1 MEPFKIKAF
10 GILAEKLPESEFEFP
25 FYQNTEE
32 LMWALKK
39 EYPQLDSLK
48 FSVAVNKEVV
58 QQNHA
63 LHENDEIALLP
74 PFSGG

>member
-1 MEPFKIKAF
+1 MEKLKIKAF
-10 GILAEKLPESEFEFP
+10 GMLAEKFPASEFKFP

-32 LMWALKK
+32 LLWALKK
-39 EYPQLDSLK
+39 EYPQLESLK

-63 LHENDEIALLP
+63 LQVKDEIALMP